1 LEFAAART
9 GRPAHLLEK
18 DIWMVWV
25 LSAVYESDLAS
36 KLTFKGDTSLSKVY
50 RIIDRFSE
58 DVDLT
63 YDIREL
69 AADLLKQG
77 NPIPDSAS
85 QEKKISSAVRHRLPD
100 WIEATVRPLITAA
113 LERAGLEASLTLAG
127 KDQDKLILA
136 YPAVKTGTGYSAPTI
151 QLEFGARA
159 TGEPHH
165 VQPVACDIAPEI
177 EGVTFTIAQPL
188 VMAAER
194 TFREK
199 ATAAHVYCLQG
210 RLRGERY
217 SRHWY
222 DLAALAKTSHFA
234 AACVDQALAQAVA
247 EHKSVF
253 FVEKDAAGVKIN
265 YFAAVSGQLQLIPTD
280 ESLTA
285 LENDYAV
292 MLEDGL
298 LALNQPSF
306 ADIIEQCHVIQDE
319 ANRQAMPGERRKAM
333 EELAEQARRLEK
345 KVEREKIVLAAM
357 PELQLQ
363 IVEFARE
370 HGRVT
375 IGEAIKL
382 TGASRNTLKQ
392 HFRALVERSTLNQH
406 GSSRGVWYDLR

>member
-1 LEFAAART
+1 MAESWFSLSRDDQVETLEFAAART

-18 DIWMVWV
+18 DIWVVWV
-25 LSAVYESDLAS
+25 LSAIYESDLAS
-36 KLTFKGDTSLSKVY
+36 KLTFKGGTSLSKVY

-100 WIEATVRPLITAA
+100 WIEATVMPVIAAA
-113 LERAGLEASLTLAG
+113 LQKSGLGASLALAG
-127 KDQDKLILA
+127 KDKDKLILA
-136 YPAVKTGTGYSAPTI
+136 YPAVRTGTGYSAPTI
-151 QLEFGARA
+151 LLEFGARA

-165 VQPVACDIAPEI
+165 VQSVACDIAPEI
-177 EGVTFTIAQPL
+177 EEVAFPVAQPL

-194 TFREK
+194 TFWEK

-222 DLAALAKTSHFA
+222 DLVAIAKTPYFA
-234 AACVDQALAQAVA
+234 AACADQALAQAVA

-253 FVEKDAAGVKIN
+253 FIEKDATGNKID
-265 YFAAVSGQLQLIPTD
+265 YFAAVRGQLQLIPAG
-280 ESLTA
+280 ESLVA
-285 LENDYAV
+285 LEKDYAA

-298 LALNQPSF
+298 LPLNQLSF
-306 ADIIEQCHVIQDE
+306 ADIIEQCRIIQDE
-319 ANRQAMPGERRKAM
+319 ANRRAMLGWPRK
-333 EELAEQARRLEK
+333 ELE
-345 KVEREKIVLAAM
+345 
-357 PELQLQ
+357 
-363 IVEFARE
+363 
-370 HGRVT
+370 
-375 IGEAIKL
+375 
-382 TGASRNTLKQ
+382 
-392 HFRALVERSTLNQH
+392 
-406 GSSRGVWYDLR
+406 